1 MGISINMGASGMK
14 QNYSYLFQSISGNSN
29 LNFLSDYASIKNGS
43 YDKLLKAYYSKSG
56 ASKEVAS
63 IAQNKS
69 SASASKDSAKTL
81 SDIEKAADGMKSA
94 ADKLIT
100 KGKDSVFNQID
111 VESTDEYG
119 LKTTTKEYDK
129 DKIYKSVSSFVDSY
143 NNLLKEAS
151 TSATTSIQKQA
162 RSLSFVTE
170 TNKNLLSKVGITI
183 GEDGKLSV
191 DEKKFKEADMTTVK
205 SLFNE
210 NGSYGYRVSAQASLI
225 DYAAEKESTKA
236 NTYTGRGSYGNTYNT
251 GSIFDYGF

>member
-43 YDKLLKAYYSKSG
+43 YGKLMKAYYSKSG
-56 ASKEVAS
+56 ASKKVAS

-129 DKIYKSVSSFVDSY
+129 DKIYK
-143 NNLLKEAS
+143 
-151 TSATTSIQKQA
+151 
-162 RSLSFVTE
+162 
-170 TNKNLLSKVGITI
+170 
-183 GEDGKLSV
+183 
-191 DEKKFKEADMTTVK
+191 
-205 SLFNE
+205 
-210 NGSYGYRVSAQASLI
+210 
-225 DYAAEKESTKA
+225 
-236 NTYTGRGSYGNTYNT
+236 
-251 GSIFDYGF
+251 